1 MNVSKKK
8 DNNSMLIIILAIAM
22 AVSAFAVVT
31 VIEKNK
37 ADKLIREYIENVSSG
52 ELKAIDFI
60 VYGFDVTDDGFVF
73 EPTTNTIVKYI
84 GDETNVVVPV
94 KVNGTRV
101 KVIVENAFSNKN
113 IETLA
118 IPDTVK
124 GIDYEAFEDNNVKSV
139 VVYDSKGVASNES
152 VFVRIP
158 NKLDELEA
166 QIWDNVVI
174 TSKDIRNIENSR
186 RRTYDF
192 QRDVSRMIR
201 RVNNAL
207 R

>member
-8 DNNSMLIIILAIAM
+8 DNNSMLIIVLAIAM

-31 VIEKNK
+31 VIEKNR
-37 ADKLIREYIENVSSG
+37 ADKLIREYIENVSSD

-94 KVNGTRV
+94 KVNGARV

-124 GIDYEAFEDNNVKSV
+124 GIDYEAFEDNNIKSV

-152 VFVRIP
+152 VFVWIP

-174 TSKDIRNIENSR
+174 TSKDIRNIEDSR

-201 RVNNAL
+201 RFNNVL